1 MGPLFWREW
10 MTVPRAG
17 KAHLARV
24 VYAGT
29 LWVLAVTAWL
39 SGSDW
44 NRPTLISDL
53 SRLGTLLF
61 SIFSL
66 LQLALFMFFSALAT
80 ASAVALEKDRRT
92 FILLLITDLKNSE
105 LVGGKIFGSLLGI
118 FMLWV
123 AGVPISL
130 LLTVLGGVSLEQ
142 VIWVQAILLSTI
154 FSMGALGG
162 LVALSRER
170 TFQSLAMTA
179 LTIVLGLTTI
189 RLTLAVDYL
198 FPQFAPLMT
207 NVRAALDPF
216 QALLELLSTNKDTS
230 GLAGWKICPLV
241 LSSLGFFLLGWGIM
255 AVRKWNPSGE
265 PIMQRETPQD
275 TGEESD
281 RTSAHAA
288 PGKVR
293 SVQGNPILW
302 RETNTRAY
310 GRRPLV
316 IKLAWFFV
324 TALMAYAVFAP
335 LVVSTEPARGAFVA
349 AYGLLPISVL
359 ALLLVATQSATSI
372 TSERDLGALDL
383 LLVTDLEPR
392 EFVFGKLGGVLYN
405 IKEFLVPP
413 LLFAMAYAI
422 LGLLATPPADEP
434 ELSRPMNATSLLCL
448 LVAGG
453 VVVAFVM
460 MLGIHVSLRVANSRL
475 AILNTLGTVFFLT
488 VGTLVTMA
496 LILINGKFEYQWAS
510 FVFFLAAGIG
520 GLWWVLN
527 GERPSGALS
536 LASWLAPLAVFYC
549 AASLV
554 VAKPGTG
561 QSADPTMPALVICLA
576 FGFGVA
582 SMLVPLLSEFD
593 VTMGRTSGG
602 AD

>member
-10 MTVPRAG
+10 MTIPRAG
-17 KAHLARV
+17 RNHIARV

-29 LWVLAVTAWL
+29 FWVLAVTAWL
-39 SGSDW
+39 SGADW

-53 SRLGTLLF
+53 SRLGILLF
-61 SIFSL
+61 SLFSL
-66 LQLALFMFFSALAT
+66 LQLALFLFFSALST

-105 LVGGKIFGSLLGI
+105 LVGGKILGSLLGI
-118 FMLWV
+118 FLLWV
-123 AGVPISL
+123 AGLPISL
-130 LLTVLGGVSLEQ
+130 LLTVLGGVSIEQ
-142 VIWVQAILLSTI
+142 VLWVQAILLSTM
-154 FSMGALGG
+154 FAGGCLGG
-162 LVALSRER
+162 LVALSREK

-179 LTIVLGLTTI
+179 LTIVLGLTLI
-189 RLTLAVDYL
+189 RLTVAIDLLVPSLAVAMSQL
-198 FPQFAPLMT
+198 
-207 NVRAALDPF
+207 RSALDPF
-216 QALLELLSTNKDTS
+216 QALFDLLSTGGEVNTFS
-230 GLAGWKICPLV
+230 GWKACPFV
-241 LSSLGFFLLGWGIM
+241 LTTMGMGFLTWGVM

-265 PIMQRETPQD
+265 PIMQRETPLE
-275 TGEESD
+275 TEEVD
-281 RTSAHAA
+281 RASAHAA

-293 SVQGNPILW
+293 SVVGNPILW
-302 RETNTRAY
+302 RETHTRAY
-310 GRRPLV
+310 GRRPLL
-316 IKLAWFFV
+316 IKIAWFFV
-324 TALMAYAVFAP
+324 TMLMAYAVFSP
-335 LVVSTEPARGAFVA
+335 LVLAPEPPRGSFVA
-349 AYGLLPISVL
+349 AYGLIPIGVL
-359 ALLLVATQSATSI
+359 ALLLIATQSATSI

-413 LLFAMAYAI
+413 LLFALAYGL
-422 LGLLATPPADEP
+422 LGLLASPPAEEP

-448 LVAGG
+448 LVAGS

-460 MLGIHVSLRVANSRL
+460 MLGIHVSLRVANSRV

-536 LASWLAPLAVFYC
+536 LAAWLAPLAVFYS

-561 QSADPTMPALVICLA
+561 QSADPSMPALVICLA

>member
-10 MTVPRAG
+10 MTVPRGG
-17 KAHLARV
+17 KNHMARV
-24 VYAGT
+24 VYGGT

-53 SRLGTLLF
+53 SRLGVLLF
-61 SIFSL
+61 SIFSF
-66 LQLALFMFFSALAT
+66 LQLSLFLFFAALAT

-92 FILLLITDLKNSE
+92 FILLLITDLNNRE
-105 LVGGKIFGSLLGI
+105 LVGGKILGSLLGI
-118 FMLWV
+118 LMLFLS
-123 AGVPISL
+123 GIPISL
-130 LLTVLGGVSLEQ
+130 LLTVLGGVSYSQ
-142 VIWVQAILLSTI
+142 VAWVHAILLATI
-154 FSMGALGG
+154 FAGGALGG

-179 LTIVLGLTTI
+179 LYIVLGLTVVRLSAAFDYFVPQYAGFFKAI
-189 RLTLAVDYL
+189 RAS
-198 FPQFAPLMT
+198 F
-207 NVRAALDPF
+207 DPF
-216 QALLELLSTNKDTS
+216 QALGEILGAQATGFN
-230 GLAGWKICPLV
+230 GAYACPLV
-241 LSSLGFFLLGWGIM
+241 MLGLAIFFLGWGIAM
-255 AVRKWNPSGE
+255 VRRWNPSGE
-265 PIMQRETPQD
+265 PIMQRESSQTAP
-275 TGEESD
+275 EEEAD
-281 RTSAHAA
+281 RASAHAA

-293 SVQGNPILW
+293 RVVGNPILW
-302 RETNTRAY
+302 RETHTRAY
-310 GRRPLV
+310 GRRPLL

-324 TALMAYAVFAP
+324 TTLMAYGVFSP
-335 LVVSTEPARGAFVA
+335 LVLEPANSRMAFTA
-349 AYGLLPISVL
+349 AYGLLPVSVL
-359 ALLLVATQSATSI
+359 ALLLIATQSATSI

-383 LLVTDLEPR
+383 LLVTDIEPR

-405 IKEFLVPP
+405 VKEFLVPP
-413 LLFAMAYAI
+413 LLFSIGYAL
-422 LGLLATPPADEP
+422 LGLLASPPAEEP
-434 ELSRPMNATSLLCL
+434 QLARSMNATALLCIII
-448 LVAGG
+448 AGG

-460 MLGIHVSLRVANSRL
+460 MLGIHVALRTANSRQ
-475 AILNTLGTVFFLT
+475 AILHTLGTVFFLT
-488 VGTLVTMA
+488 VGTLITMA

-510 FVFFLAAGIG
+510 FLFFLAAGIG

-536 LASWLAPLAVFYC
+536 LASWLAPLAVFYT

-561 QSADPTMPALVICLA
+561 QSADPTMPALVIAIA

>member
-10 MTVPRAG
+10 ITVPRAG
-17 KAHLARV
+17 KTHLARV
-24 VYAGT
+24 IYAGT

-66 LQLALFMFFSALAT
+66 LQLALFLFFSALAT

-105 LVGGKIFGSLLGI
+105 LVAGKILGSLLGI

-142 VIWVQAILLSTI
+142 VLWVQAILFATI
-154 FSMGALGG
+154 FAGGALGG

-179 LTIVLGLTTI
+179 LAIVLGLTGI

-198 FPQFAPLMT
+198 APQLAPAMSYL
-207 NVRAALDPF
+207 RSAFDPF
-216 QALLELLSTNKDTS
+216 QAMFELLSTNRDMT
-230 GLAGWKICPLV
+230 GFAGWKACPIVLV
-241 LSSLGFFLLGWGIM
+241 LLGSFWLAWGIL

-265 PIMQRETPQD
+265 PIMQREAPTEPA
-275 TGEESD
+275 EETD

-293 SVQGNPILW
+293 SVVGNPILW

-316 IKLAWFFV
+316 IKLVWFFV

-335 LVVSTEPARGAFVA
+335 LASATEAPRGAFVA
-349 AYGLLPISVL
+349 AYGLLPITVL

-405 IKEFLVPP
+405 IKEFLIPP
-413 LLFAMAYAI
+413 VLFAIAYAL
-422 LGLLATPPADEP
+422 LGLLATPPPDEP
-434 ELSRPMNATSLLCL
+434 ELSRSMNATSLLCIL
-448 LVAGG
+448 LSGS
-453 VVVAFVM
+453 VVLAFVM

-536 LASWLAPLAVFYC
+536 LASWLAPLAVFYG

-561 QSADPTMPALVICLA
+561 QSADPTMPALVLCLA

-582 SMLVPLLSEFD
+582 AMLVPLLSEFD